1 MTVPQSNWFN
11 CPQRSTRI
19 KFGAEGMSGPGL
31 CRGQRDFQ
39 GAFRR
44 GERIFEKRSG
54 RMRTVDKIS
63 KKMRDP
69 NQGISVD

>member
-1 MTVPQSNWFN
+1 
-11 CPQRSTRI
+11 
-19 KFGAEGMSGPGL
+19 MSGPGL